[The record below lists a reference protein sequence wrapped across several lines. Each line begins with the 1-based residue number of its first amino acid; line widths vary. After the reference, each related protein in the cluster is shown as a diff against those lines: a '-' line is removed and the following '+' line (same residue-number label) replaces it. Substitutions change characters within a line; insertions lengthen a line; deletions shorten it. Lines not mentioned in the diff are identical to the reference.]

1 MFSFFAAAG
10 QILLRGARL
19 KNTKW
24 ICGIALYTG
33 HEAKLLMNSKAAPL
47 KQYVSNSLLF
57 LILLE
62 SLIHRV
68 RS

>member
-47 KQYVSNSLLF
+47 KQYGLLF